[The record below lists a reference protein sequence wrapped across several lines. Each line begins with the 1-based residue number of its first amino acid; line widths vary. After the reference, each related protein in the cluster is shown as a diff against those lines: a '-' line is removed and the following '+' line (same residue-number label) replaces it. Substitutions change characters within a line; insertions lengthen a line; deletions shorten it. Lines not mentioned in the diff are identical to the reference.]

1 MNRFISPLIILLAF
15 ATPVV
20 ASDGHS
26 HGKPAA
32 AAKSS
37 APADFA
43 DGEVRKVDKEAG
55 KVTIKHGPL
64 ANLDMPAMTMV
75 FRVKDPAMLDR
86 MKMGETIKFKA
97 DKVGG
102 NYTVTEVQAK

>member
-1 MNRFISPLIILLAF
+1 MIRFVSSAVVLLAL
-15 ATPVV
+15 AGPAL

-32 AAKSS
+32 AKSA

-64 ANLDMPAMTMV
+64 PHLDMPAMTMV

-86 MKMGETIKFKA
+86 MKTGESIKFKA
-97 DKVGG
+97 DKVQG
-102 NYTVTEVQAK
+102 NYTVTELQAK